1 METSFNAAINLDIC
15 EFAEYVNNNLDIVDS
30 NAANI
35 YAYLDMDM
43 IKKYNTFDVI
53 QINGKVPKKINTFAI
68 IGFLYDCIF
77 GYKKMMDSNY
87 NAKSNVNVIYSSD
100 YDDCPYDITICISNI
115 PIDELDDIVGFVK
128 CINTYK
134 KSLTNNN

>member
-1 METSFNAAINLDIC
+1 METSFNVTIDLDLC
-15 EFAEYVNNNLDIVDS
+15 EFAEYVNNNLDIVSSATAD
-30 NAANI
+30 I
-35 YAYLDMDM
+35 YAYLDLDT

-53 QINGKVPKKINTFAI
+53 QINGKVPKKVNTFAI

-77 GYKKMMDSNY
+77 ASKEMMHNNY
-87 NAKSNVNVIYSSD
+87 NAKSDVSVIMAD
-100 YDDCPYDITICISNI
+100 DDDCPYDIAICISNI

-134 KSLTNNN
+134 KELNK